1 MIEDYQAQTA
11 ALAAGTVT
19 QVSAIYAAFQAGQ
32 ITQAETAQLVASVI
46 NLANATAAT
55 LADAFISAQIEVQI
69 GYPTPTVGVVPA
81 DDTARLELAAHTILD
96 DLFTAVSEKT
106 SAADDEIDDDQPD
119 PVSAAE
125 VRFERLARAE
135 PLETAQKA
143 TVEVMDAQPL
153 VEGWTR
159 QMDADPCQLCTWWWR
174 TGRIWPKNHPFQS
187 HKGCNC
193 QPKVVLAKE
202 IQSTEYTRKLERNQA

>member
-125 VRFERLARAE
+125 VRFERLARADWHFPYE
-135 PLETAQKA
+135 PGSVKPRWKERLKNWSKRRLGLELEYQNY
-143 TVEVMDAQPL
+143 EL
-153 VEGWTR
+153 VNLR
-159 QMDADPCQLCTWWWR
+159 
-174 TGRIWPKNHPFQS
+174 
-187 HKGCNC
+187 
-193 QPKVVLAKE
+193 
-202 IQSTEYTRKLERNQA
+202 

>member
-69 GYPTPTVGVVPA
+69 GYRHRPSVWCRPTTLPGWSWPPTP
-81 DDTARLELAAHTILD
+81 
-96 DLFTAVSEKT
+96 S
-106 SAADDEIDDDQPD
+106 
-119 PVSAAE
+119 
-125 VRFERLARAE
+125 
-135 PLETAQKA
+135 
-143 TVEVMDAQPL
+143 
-153 VEGWTR
+153 
-159 QMDADPCQLCTWWWR
+159 
-174 TGRIWPKNHPFQS
+174 
-187 HKGCNC
+187 
-193 QPKVVLAKE
+193 
-202 IQSTEYTRKLERNQA
+202 STTFYCRR